1 MHRISSRASVLG
13 LKEDLFPLGRRHV
26 HDRVYCL
33 RKRCV
38 WSCAPCFKV
47 SDPSW
52 KCPFLM
58 EKVQNPQAAN
68 PGTPGRWKKQTTED
82 FLYWERLER
91 GRTLSFK
98 PPKQIF
104 YPQVNCPRVFR
115 AGCGKGNRNIPKR
128 SFKFWKLRSP
138 GCHQDVT
145 RASGV
150 SLIS

>member
-1 MHRISSRASVLG
+1 
-13 LKEDLFPLGRRHV
+13 
-26 HDRVYCL
+26 
-33 RKRCV
+33 
-38 WSCAPCFKV
+38 
-47 SDPSW
+47 
-52 KCPFLM
+52 
-58 EKVQNPQAAN
+58 
-68 PGTPGRWKKQTTED
+68 
-82 FLYWERLER
+82 LYWERLER

-145 RASGV
+145 RMSPGQVEFHWFPNGRQLRRDILEPERVHYIIKKNSA
-150 SLIS
+150 LFNLF